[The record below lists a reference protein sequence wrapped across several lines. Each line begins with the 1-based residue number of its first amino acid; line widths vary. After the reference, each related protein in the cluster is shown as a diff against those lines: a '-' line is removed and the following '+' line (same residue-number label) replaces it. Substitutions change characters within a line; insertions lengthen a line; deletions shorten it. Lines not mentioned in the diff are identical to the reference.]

1 MAGAVSRSWLFNIY
15 CSSSG
20 VGTEWPRGQ
29 ICPLIL
35 AFVHKVLLE
44 PTQSCLFRGGL
55 QSLKYLLYYC
65 LLKTLINP
73 ILPHLTKDWKQMYFI
88 SNSKDT

>member
-1 MAGAVSRSWLFNIY
+1 MLLADPGYLIFIY
-15 CSSSG
+15 CSSLG

-35 AFVHKVLLE
+35 AFVHKVLLG
-44 PTQSCLFRGGL
+44 PTQTCLFRDGL

-65 LLKTLINP
+65 LLKTAKL
-73 ILPHLTKDWKQMYFI
+73 HFAS
-88 SNSKDT
+88 SNKRLEANVFYI

>member
-1 MAGAVSRSWLFNIY
+1 MLLADPGYLIFIY
-15 CSSSG
+15 CSSLG

-35 AFVHKVLLE
+35 AFVHKVLLG
-44 PTQSCLFRGGL
+44 PTQTCLFRDGL

-65 LLKTLINP
+65 LLKTLLNP

-88 SNSKDT
+88 SNPKDT